1 MDAFDV
7 LIVGGSAAGLSCSL
21 ILGSAVDKP
30 FAKNK
35 KIGVVAHQ
43 KSSAL
48 NEAMLNNVLG
58 FKKGTRGHQ
67 VLTDGLNQLSEQY
80 PHVIQIENEKVTKI
94 EGEFPSFKVFTNKN
108 SYNTKTIVVAVGPSN
123 LFNIEGLMQ
132 YVIPHQSL
140 PPQKERIMLKN
151 NNHLVAEGI
160 YVAGVLAGWR
170 SQFAIATGSGAQVA
184 TDILTI
190 WNDGNHSMIHDSI
203 PNVL

>member
-7 LIVGGSAAGLSCSL
+7 LIIGGSAAGLSCAL
-21 ILGSAVDKP
+21 ILGSAVHKP
-30 FAKNK
+30 FACNK
-35 KIGVVAHQ
+35 KIGIVAHQ

-58 FKKGTRGHQ
+58 FKKGTKGSEI
-67 VLTDGLNQLSEQY
+67 LAEGINQLSELY

-94 EGEFPSFKVFTNKN
+94 EGEFPNFTLSTNKN
-108 SYNTKTIVVAVGPSN
+108 SYQAKTIVVAVGPSN

-132 YVIPHQSL
+132 YVMPHHSL
-140 PPQKERIMLKN
+140 PPQKERVMLKN

-170 SQFAIATGSGAQVA
+170 SQFAIAAGSGAQVA
-184 TDILTI
+184 TDILTF
-190 WNDGNHSMIHDSI
+190 WNDGNHSMVHDAVSK
-203 PNVL
+203 